1 MKLIPVLILASVFT
15 STAGMAVASSAVA
28 AKNACLTCHAPD
40 KKLVGPSYQSVAEK
54 YAANKNAESL
64 IMASIKKGGS
74 GKWGVVPM
82 PPQPNVS
89 DADLQILAK
98 WILAGAK

>member
-1 MKLIPVLILASVFT
+1 MKLISALILTSVLAT
-15 STAGMAVASSAVA
+15 TGTAFASSAVA
-28 AKNACLTCHAPD
+28 TKNSCLTCHAAD
-40 KKLVGPSYQSVAEK
+40 KKLVGPSYQSIAEK
-54 YAANKNAESL
+54 YAANKNAEAL
-64 IMASIKKGGS
+64 IIASIKKGGS

-89 DADLQILAK
+89 DADLQTLAK